1 MFLFGFPIKLRG
13 ITFTEDD
20 YKLSKDMIHAWS
32 TFAKTGVPPKLD
44 NAEWLE
50 AIDRKLVNPSVRY
63 MDLNPTNYS
72 IVEGFYKKTCDEFW
86 KTKFGYN

>member
-1 MFLFGFPIKLRG
+1 
-13 ITFTEDD
+13 
-20 YKLSKDMIHAWS
+20 MIHVWS

-50 AIDRKLVNPSVRY
+50 AIDRKLAKPSVRF
-63 MDLNPTNYS
+63 MDLDPANYS
-72 IVEGFYKKTCDEFW
+72 IVERFYERSCEEFW

>member
-1 MFLFGFPIKLRG
+1 MLLFGFPIRLRG

-20 YKLSKDMIHAWS
+20 YKLSRDMIHSWT

-44 NAEWLE
+44 KAEWVE
-50 AIDRKLVNPSVRY
+50 AIDRKLANPSVRY
-63 MDLNPTNYS
+63 MDLDPLNYT

-86 KTKFGYN
+86 KTKFAGN

>member
-1 MFLFGFPIKLRG
+1 MLLFGFPIKLRG

-20 YKLSKDMIHAWS
+20 YKLSRDMIHSWA

-44 NAEWLE
+44 KAEWVE
-50 AIDRKLVNPSVRY
+50 AIDRTLANPSVRY
-63 MDLNPTNYS
+63 MDLDPLNYT

-86 KTKFGYN
+86 KTKFAGN

>member
-1 MFLFGFPIKLRG
+1 MLLFGFPIKLRG

-20 YKLSKDMIHAWS
+20 YKLSRDMIHSWT

-44 NAEWLE
+44 KAEWVE
-50 AIDRKLVNPSVRY
+50 AIDRKLANPSVRY
-63 MDLNPTNYS
+63 MDLDPLNYT

-86 KTKFGYN
+86 KTKFAGN